1 MPEGDTPRPT
11 RTSRRSSDAA
21 KAAASAPA
29 QALAP
34 VTAAPELPRLRP
46 RFQEVQPFL
55 ARFLPDV
62 PPSQLGL
69 NSEFCDLYIYLSHL
83 QVQGWSGYLHVQA
96 EGHNV
101 WVLLLRGRPVAAAS
115 DHLHS
120 GKTVPGESIVGQ
132 QALGELIL
140 AYQGG
145 ASLSAYPLPTIY
157 AELLSGLGAGAQK
170 FELSPEFSGV
180 YARPDGAVLYAQ
192 GEAVATLDASL
203 PYEAAFPVTGL
214 PQPLVLP
221 RHLAGWAHATYAP
234 TLRGR
239 DVLSPITAAHSEF
252 RSEFGQG
259 LPLLLMTAL
268 LQGLSP
274 AEFALEHD
282 TPLSEIE
289 PWLTR
294 FREQGYLVR

>member
-11 RTSRRSSDAA
+11 RTSRRTSEAA
-21 KAAASAPA
+21 KAAAAASPATTAAP
-29 QALAP
+29 
-34 VTAAPELPRLRP
+34 APELPRLHP
-46 RFQEVQPFL
+46 RFQEVQPLL

-69 NSEFCDLYIYLSHL
+69 NTEFCDLYIYLSHL
-83 QVQGWSGYLHVQA
+83 QVQGWSGYLHA
-96 EGHNV
+96 HTEGHNV
-101 WVLLLRGRPVAAAS
+101 WVLLLQGRPVAAAADRLQGS
-115 DHLHS
+115 HS
-120 GKTVPGESIVGQ
+120 APAESIVGQ

-145 ASLSAYPLPTIY
+145 ASLSAYPLPPTY
-157 AELLSGLGAGAQK
+157 AGLLSGLGAGAQK
-170 FELSPEFSGV
+170 FDLSSDFSGV
-180 YARPDGAVLYAQ
+180 YARPDGAVLYSQ
-192 GEAVATLDASL
+192 GEAVATLDATL
-203 PYEAAFPVTGL
+203 PYEAAFPVSGP

-221 RHLAGWAHATYAP
+221 RHLAGWAHATYVP

-252 RSEFGQG
+252 RAEFGHD
-259 LPLLLMTAL
+259 LPLSLMTAL
-268 LQGLSP
+268 IQGLSP
-274 AEFALEHD
+274 AEYALEHD

>member
-1 MPEGDTPRPT
+1 MSEANTPRPP
-11 RTSRRSSDAA
+11 RTSRRSDSS
-21 KAAASAPA
+21 KAAPA
-29 QALAP
+29 VP
-34 VTAAPELPRLRP
+34 VPQLPRLRP
-46 RFQEVQPFL
+46 RFQDVQPFL

-69 NSEFCDLYIYLSHL
+69 SREFCDIYIFLSHL
-83 QVQGWSGYLHVQA
+83 QTQGWSGYLHA
-96 EGHNV
+96 RTEGQDV
-101 WVLLLRGRPVAAAS
+101 WVLVLRGRPVAAAA
-115 DHLHS
+115 DRQEGAPPLAEA
-120 GKTVPGESIVGQ
+120 GQRPVGQ
-132 QALGELIL
+132 HALGELIVSYEDGATL
-140 AYQGG
+140 A
-145 ASLSAYPLPTIY
+145 AYPLPPSY

-170 FELSPEFSGV
+170 FELSSAFSGL

-192 GEAVATLDASL
+192 GEAVATLEASL
-203 PYEAAFPVTGL
+203 PYEAAFPVAAP

-221 RHLAGWAHATYAP
+221 RHLAGWAHTTYAP

-252 RSEFGQG
+252 RAEFGQG

-294 FREQGYLVR
+294 LREQGYLVR

>member
-1 MPEGDTPRPT
+1 MPEGDTPRAT
-11 RTSRRSSDAA
+11 RTSRRSEAA
-21 KAAASAPA
+21 KAAVPVSAA
-29 QALAP
+29 
-34 VTAAPELPRLRP
+34 VPELPRLRP

-55 ARFLPDV
+55 ARFLPDT

-69 NSEFCDLYIYLSHL
+69 NTEFCDLYIYLSHL
-83 QVQGWSGYLHVQA
+83 QVQGWSGYLHAQA
-96 EGHNV
+96 EGHSV

-115 DHLHS
+115 DRLHS
-120 GKTVPGESIVGQ
+120 GKNVPTESIVGQ

-140 AYQGG
+140 SYQGG
-145 ASLSAYPLPTIY
+145 ASLNAYPLPTTY

-170 FELSPEFSGV
+170 FELSPSFSGV

-192 GEAVATLDASL
+192 GEAIATLDATL
-203 PYEAAFPVTGL
+203 PYEAAFPVSGP

-239 DVLSPITAAHSEF
+239 DVLSPITAAHGEF
-252 RSEFGQG
+252 RAEFGQG
-259 LPLLLMTAL
+259 LPLLLITSL
-268 LQGLSP
+268 VHGLSP